1 MKPIIY
7 RIPIN
12 PKNIILKVIFLF
24 YLKAFSKGQ
33 KWSLIGKNYFIILKI
48 FDKNQGTSVDIYFT
62 YIRVSTHGHV
72 QNIGQTSQN
81 HFCPFQGFEI
91 FLHEIFP

>member
-1 MKPIIY
+1 MKPIRY

-12 PKNIILKVIFLF
+12 PKNIILKVNLLF

-33 KWSLIGKNYFIILKI
+33 KWSLIGKKYFILLKI
-48 FDKNQGTSVDIYFT
+48 FDKNQGNSVGIYFP

-72 QNIGQTSQN
+72 QNIGQTPQK
-81 HFCPFQGFEI
+81 PFLDISGF
-91 FLHEIFP
+91 